1 MQIQVEDDWLQTA
14 KKIQMQLEKLDRRL
28 SDKLSPV
35 TMSEPLEFIDDLE
48 SDTTISEEENLQPG
62 IYVAI
67 SDWEAQYDEKFPQI
81 SVQLGQVVKVTVV
94 FDGWAFGE
102 NQTSMETGHLP
113 TSVLVKLS
121 TEFVLELAN
130 DSKKEP
136 TAQELHLRSS
146 SHDTLI
152 TLNELSETK
161 KKDSETHCLE
171 SELGMSSSIYFTWKY
186 GGSQVYVWGSFN
198 NWSRPIQLFYDGNND
213 LHVAFAECEDIDHG
227 EICVFKFFVD
237 NQWRFDPNFTQFED
251 EEDGSKYNSIV
262 VCTKF
267 AQGYFFSVTFETVRY
282 IIPARRIKSETVEEE
297 ISMNTFYFAVHD
309 ARIQDAIEYLE
320 SCIVLQN
327 AQMAK
332 RVLSMSG
339 TIIAPP
345 KDHKFDSGISINENR
360 FSRIAVPK
368 SRPASFVQ
376 NGTIQNISTVI
387 VESNLQS
394 EITLIQPVTPFNV
407 ATESETPT
415 FEFNLDLESL
425 LPKPKQIIKPTQ
437 TRIRRKRKSKTYHPS
452 PLSSE
457 YRKEKSSI
465 IFSENLNLAYQP
477 ILALFSQRV
486 DFIITVGL
494 CLALASHLNLLVQVL
509 STSWQVARFFYYIW
523 AFCGLVFIAGKIVL

>member
-1 MQIQVEDDWLQTA
+1 MQTQIEDDWLQTA

-28 SDKLSPV
+28 SDKLSPI
-35 TMSEPLEFIDDLE
+35 TAPEPLEFIDDLE
-48 SDTTISEEENLQPG
+48 SDTTISEEEELQPG

-67 SDWEAQYDEKFPQI
+67 SDWIAQYDEKFHQI

-94 FDGWAFGE
+94 FEGWAFGE
-102 NQTSMETGHLP
+102 NQTTMETGHLP

-130 DSKKEP
+130 DVKEKP
-136 TAQELHLRSS
+136 SSQVHLRST

-152 TLNELSETK
+152 TLNELSDTK

-171 SELGMSSSIYFTWKY
+171 SEVGMGSSIYFAWKY

-213 LHVAFAECEDIDHG
+213 IHVAFAECEDIDHG
-227 EICVFKFFVD
+227 ELCVFKFFVD
-237 NQWRFDPNFTQFED
+237 NEWRVDPNFTQFED
-251 EEDGSKYNSIV
+251 DEDGSKYNSIV

-267 AQGYFFSVTFETVRY
+267 VQGYFFSVAYQTVRY
-282 IIPARRIKSETVEEE
+282 IIPARRIKAETTEEE

-320 SCIVLQN
+320 SCVVLQN

-339 TIIAPP
+339 TIVAPP
-345 KDHKFDSGISINENR
+345 KDHRFDSGISINENR

-368 SRPASFVQ
+368 TRPSSFNQ
-376 NGTIQNISTVI
+376 NGTVQNISTVI
-387 VESNLQS
+387 VESNMQS
-394 EITLIQPVTPFNV
+394 QITLIEPVTPSNV
-407 ATESETPT
+407 MMESPTPT
-415 FEFNLDLESL
+415 FEFKLDLESL
-425 LPKPKQIIKPTQ
+425 LPKPKQIIKPPQ

-457 YRKEKSSI
+457 YKKERSTV

-486 DFIITVGL
+486 DLIITMGML
-494 CLALASHLNLLVQVL
+494 LALVSHLNLLVQVL
-509 STSWQVARFFYYIW
+509 STSWQVVRLFYYIW
-523 AFCGLVFIAGKIVL
+523 AFCGLVFIAGKIIL